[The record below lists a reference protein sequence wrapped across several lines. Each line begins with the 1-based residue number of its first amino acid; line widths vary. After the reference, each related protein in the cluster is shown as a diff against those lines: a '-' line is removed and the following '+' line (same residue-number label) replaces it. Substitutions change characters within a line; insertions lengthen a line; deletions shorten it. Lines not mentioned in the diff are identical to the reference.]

1 MRKIILL
8 SLLSLFVVSCSSDKS
23 SNKDNDGG
31 GTVVDNNSFNR
42 KAMLT
47 HWANDIIIPSFE
59 AYDNSVKELN
69 NKVNA
74 FNNDVNNANLI
85 ALRQALTDTYMQWQT
100 VAFYEVGPAI
110 TNNLRAFTNT
120 YPTNVKNIQENINSG
135 DYRLTSYSQ
144 TTQQGLPAMDY
155 LINGIAQEDD
165 AIVSVYKGEGGT
177 KNRKYLVDVANR
189 LKELSNHVITNWK
202 GSYKNTF
209 INNNG
214 SSSTASVDLIANAYM
229 LYYEKYMRNGKV
241 RFPSGATL
249 GNDVFPNKVESLYN
263 PELSLPLLVK
273 SLEAM
278 QNFFN
283 GKLNSSQSEGLG
295 FKQYLDKYNEV
306 KKGDDIAAKINKIFD
321 NSIAKAKEMEDK
333 NTLYNLLETNKE
345 EVVQLHD
352 IIHSNVINLKTDMF
366 QALNIQVTYVDGDGD

>member
-1 MRKIILL
+1 MKKIILL
-8 SLLSLFVVSCSSDKS
+8 SLISLFVISCSSDKNS
-23 SNKDNDGG
+23 GG
-31 GTVVDNNSFNR
+31 GGGGNVVETNDFNR

-59 AYDNSVKELN
+59 AYDSSVEELN

-74 FNNDVNNANLI
+74 FNNDVNTANLV
-85 ALRQALTDTYMQWQT
+85 ALRKALTDTYMQWQT
-100 VAFYEVGPAI
+100 VAFYEVGPAV

-120 YPTNVKNIQENINSG
+120 YPTNVTKIKENIDND

-155 LINGIAQEDD
+155 LINGIAQGDN
-165 AIVSVYKGEGGT
+165 AIVDVYKGEAGA
-177 KNRKYLVDVANR
+177 KNRKYLVALANR
-189 LKELSNHVITNWK
+189 LKDLSSHVITTWK
-202 GSYKNTF
+202 SSYKDTF

-229 LYYEKYMRNGKV
+229 LYYEAYMRNGKV

-249 GNDVFPNKVESLYN
+249 GDNAFPNKVESLYN

-273 SLEAM
+273 SLESM

-283 GKLNSSQSEGLG
+283 GRLSSSQSEGLG

-306 KKGDDIAAKINKIFD
+306 KKGDDIAAKINKAFD
-321 NSIAKAKEMEDK
+321 NSIAKAKEMK
-333 NTLYNLLETNKE
+333 NQGTLYNLLQTNRE
-345 EVVQLHD
+345 EVIQLHD
-352 IIHSNVINLKTDMF
+352 IINSNVINLKTDMF